1 MTPAT
6 VDLSASYSIFPL
18 GDSAITIDLG
28 NCIDEQ
34 LNRRA
39 LVIHDWLQAHR
50 LPGVLDILVAY
61 SSVSIYYEP
70 IQVRAGGLDGFPG
83 VYHRLERLMIRAW
96 EETGGKLYGMSAN
109 PEVPGHY
116 FRIPVCYEKA
126 YAPDLDWVAEAKGL
140 SRDEVIGLHSSNEYR
155 VYMVGFLP
163 GFPYLG
169 KTDAR
174 LEVARKPQPSP
185 VKAGGVGIAGLQT
198 GIYPLN
204 SPGGWRII
212 GQTPVALFNP
222 KADPPVH
229 LQTGDRV
236 QFYSIS
242 ESEFQDWK

>member
-1 MTPAT
+1 MTSAT

-50 LPGVLDILVAY
+50 LPGIQDILVAY
-61 SSVSIYYEP
+61 SSVSIYYDP
-70 IQVRAGGLDGFPG
+70 NVVRTGGSDSAG
-83 VYHRLERLMIRAW
+83 VYHRLQQLMERAIDA
-96 EETGGKLYGMSAN
+96 TGGKPDGILGAS
-109 PEVPGHY
+109 VQGHH

-126 YAPDLDWVAEAKGL
+126 YAPDLDWVAGEKGL
-140 SRDEVIGLHSSNEYR
+140 SPEEVIGLHSAGIYR

-169 KTDAR
+169 KMDVR
-174 LEVARKPQPSP
+174 LEVARKPQPTP

-198 GIYPLN
+198 GIYSLN

-212 GQTPVALFNP
+212 GQTPIALFNP
-222 KADPPVH
+222 NADPPIH
-229 LQTGDRV
+229 LQTGDTV
-236 QFYSIS
+236 QFYPIL
-242 ESEFQDWK
+242 ESEFRNWK